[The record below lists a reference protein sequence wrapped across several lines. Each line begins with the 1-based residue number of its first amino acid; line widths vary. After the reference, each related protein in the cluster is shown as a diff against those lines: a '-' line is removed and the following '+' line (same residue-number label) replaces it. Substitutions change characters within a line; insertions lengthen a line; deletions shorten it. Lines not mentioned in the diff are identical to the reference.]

1 MFRLTAILLA
11 LSLLTTSV
19 AAQKWIGF
27 GGVSC
32 GSWSEK
38 RRTEPEVSAA
48 YTVWVL
54 GFVSGANVDQ
64 TILLGHPDF
73 LKNTDKDGIVTWMN
87 NYCASHPLDTV
98 MTATLKLMAALRDK
112 AVNGRPQSK

>member
-73 LKNTDKDGIVTWMN
+73 LKNTDKDGLRV
-87 NYCASHPLDTV
+87 ASSGHSNDCYAQAHGSL
-98 MTATLKLMAALRDK
+98 AR
-112 AVNGRPQSK
+112 